1 MSIKWIDSYR
11 IFPVSLDNLC
21 KTFHTEGKTEKY
33 NPDFNKFSLFYDLEL
48 FEQFKEY
55 SIQDSRALLNAL
67 SIGQDNIYNRY
78 SIDLTDC
85 LSASNLAMK
94 IYRTC
99 FQKIKIPILKNNEDS
114 FVRESYFGGATDIYK
129 AVVNLVYYVDVNSLY
144 SFAMLKAMPIKL
156 LEIITNPL
164 KLTKLNLSTFYPAA
178 GFLKVKVYCPHHV
191 KRPMLP
197 FKHEGK
203 TIFPTGEWIATYF
216 SEELKEVL
224 KLNLGYK
231 F

>member
-1 MSIKWIDSYR
+1 
-11 IFPVSLDNLC
+11 
-21 KTFHTEGKTEKY
+21 
-33 NPDFNKFSLFYDLEL
+33 
-48 FEQFKEY
+48 
-55 SIQDSRALLNAL
+55 
-67 SIGQDNIYNRY
+67 
-78 SIDLTDC
+78 
-85 LSASNLAMK
+85 
-94 IYRTC
+94 
-99 FQKIKIPILKNNEDS
+99 
-114 FVRESYFGGATDIYK
+114 
-129 AVVNLVYYVDVNSLY
+129 
-144 SFAMLKAMPIKL
+144 MLKAMPIKL

-178 GFLKVKVYCPHHV
+178 GFLKVYCPHHV

-231 F
+231 FEIP